1 LSPWRGASLGPRAAA
16 EGRGAH
22 LRPPWCLP
30 GKGLRVRGEASR
42 ASLMCAKP
50 WRVSY
55 KGGTVAPPP
64 TCVQVIFVTARV
76 AYNAAFRVRVISRH
90 LEHCLMRL
98 CVYVIRTVEKERFRA
113 RFGSLFARKHPVTR

>member
-1 LSPWRGASLGPRAAA
+1 
-16 EGRGAH
+16 
-22 LRPPWCLP
+22 
-30 GKGLRVRGEASR
+30 
-42 ASLMCAKP
+42 M
-50 WRVSY
+50 
-55 KGGTVAPPP
+55 
-64 TCVQVIFVTARV
+64 TARV

>member
-1 LSPWRGASLGPRAAA
+1 MRLCVYVICTVHEARLGPRY
-16 EGRGAH
+16 RSFS
-22 LRPPWCLP
+22 LR
-30 GKGLRVRGEASR
+30 
-42 ASLMCAKP
+42 
-50 WRVSY
+50 
-55 KGGTVAPPP
+55 
-64 TCVQVIFVTARV
+64 TARV